1 MIYKS
6 LDHREDNSE
15 ERINNLNAVDEEF
28 RDWLNE
34 MANYDVDEE
43 AVEQNKKVIQTWSE
57 SLVALKVYSFGTGG
71 Q

>member
-57 SLVALKVYSFGTGG
+57 PLVALKVYSFGTGG

>member
-1 MIYKS
+1 M
-6 LDHREDNSE
+6 
-15 ERINNLNAVDEEF
+15 DEEF

-57 SLVALKVYSFGTGG
+57 PLVALKVYSFGTGG

>member
-28 RDWLNE
+28 RDWLHE

-43 AVEQNKKVIQTWSE
+43 AVEQNKKVRN
-57 SLVALKVYSFGTGG
+57 KN
-71 Q
+71 